1 VATVMQKH
9 SSDMASSQI
18 TLGFLVVVL
27 IVNSNTIP
35 YNKGSY
41 MQPDLLIE
49 TVKRLSQGY

>member
-1 VATVMQKH
+1 MATVMQKH